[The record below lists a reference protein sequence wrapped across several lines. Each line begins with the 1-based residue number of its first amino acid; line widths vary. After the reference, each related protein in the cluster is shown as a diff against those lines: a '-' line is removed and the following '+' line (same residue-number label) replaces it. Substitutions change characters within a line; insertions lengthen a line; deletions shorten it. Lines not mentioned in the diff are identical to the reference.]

1 MELCSDHYQNTNVT
15 APRSSKAHV
24 LQLQADSPRPLPSL
38 PSSALNLL
46 SLVRGERLQL
56 LRLHGNFAAAFV

>member
-24 LQLQADSPRPLPSL
+24 LQLHADSNSRELMVQSPHT
-38 PSSALNLL
+38 ALLMPHPN
-46 SLVRGERLQL
+46 RQ
-56 LRLHGNFAAAFV
+56 